1 MFDECVAEG
10 QSARR
15 VPEGELVAQVRAE
28 IRRLARTA
36 DVRIR
41 TARMDDAVVAVRL
54 DAQVWNEDAVTMRQ
68 KLTPPA

>member
-1 MFDECVAEG
+1 
-10 QSARR
+10 